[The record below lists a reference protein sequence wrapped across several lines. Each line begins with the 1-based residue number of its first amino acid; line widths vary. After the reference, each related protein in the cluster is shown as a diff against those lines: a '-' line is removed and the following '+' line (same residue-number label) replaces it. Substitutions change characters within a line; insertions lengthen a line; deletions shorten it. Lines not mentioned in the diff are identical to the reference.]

1 MATPIIVGATIAGIA
16 YSSRFLIRVIQ
27 RAKSKQLFE
36 MVSTPGFTVE
46 TIEDGFEN
54 KMTPAEA
61 ANILGLK
68 EESTKEEIKIRHK
81 LLMIKNHPDKGGS
94 SYLATKINE
103 ARNVLS
109 SKNSN

>member
-1 MATPIIVGATIAGIA
+1 MATPIIIGATIAGIA
-16 YSSRFLIRVIQ
+16 YSSRFILRVVQ

-36 MVSTPGFTVE
+36 VVTPQFTVE
-46 TIEDGFEN
+46 TIEDGFEH
-54 KMTPAEA
+54 KMSVVEA

-68 EESTKEEIKIRHK
+68 PDSTKDEVKIRHK

-103 ARNVLS
+103 ARSVLG
-109 SKNSN
+109 KK

>member
-16 YSSRFLIRVIQ
+16 YSSRFLMRVFQ

-36 MVSTPGFTVE
+36 VVTPGFTVE

-61 ANILGLK
+61 ANILGIK

-109 SKNSN
+109 SKNN